1 MGLGFHRIMKTHIL
15 SSVVLFSLISGV
27 FAEEAAT
34 KPLVS
39 LTVKRQLLSA
49 DKDDRGPRSESRD
62 KEMTLRVEIKNLSNT
77 TLEGA
82 ELTGD
87 VLVNRASNDNEH
99 IVKELLKSLKLP
111 PMKPNENL
119 TVDLGK
125 FTLSEVKW
133 HGRTFEETLEEWKVV
148 CKKGEANIGES
159 VSDKNYDVLIKQMKE
174 QKKEVENKKED
185 NDRRE
190 DLIRKKRLRK

>member
-1 MGLGFHRIMKTHIL
+1 MMKTL
-15 SSVVLFSLISGV
+15 LLTFTVLFGLVASV
-27 FAEEAAT
+27 FSEEAA

-39 LTVKRQLLSA
+39 LAAKRQLLSA
-49 DKDDRGPRSESRD
+49 DKDNRGPRSESRE
-62 KEMTLRVEIKNLSNT
+62 KEYTLRVTIKNLSDA

-87 VLVNRASNDNEH
+87 VLINRAANEKEK

-125 FTLSEVKW
+125 FTLSELKW
-133 HGRTFEETLEEWKVV
+133 RNRTFEESLEEWKVV
-148 CKKGEANIGES
+148 CKKGETNIGEI
-159 VSDKNYDVLIKQMKE
+159 VSNEKYHVLVKEMKE
-174 QKKEVENKKED
+174 QRGEAKEEAEER
-185 NDRRE
+185 DRPE
-190 DLIRKKRLRK
+190 PLIRKPKFRKNP

>member
-1 MGLGFHRIMKTHIL
+1 MKTHIL
-15 SSVVLFSLISGV
+15 GFAVLFGMFSGA
-27 FAEEAAT
+27 FAKEAAV

-39 LTVKRQLLSA
+39 LSVKRQLLSA
-49 DKDDRGPRSESRD
+49 DKDGKGPHSESRD
-62 KEMTLRVEIKNLSNT
+62 KDMTLRVVIKNLSDT

-87 VLVNRASNDNEH
+87 VLLNRAINDKER
-99 IVKELLKSLKLP
+99 IVKEVLKSIKLP

-125 FTLSEVKW
+125 FTLNEHKW
-133 HGRTFEETLEEWKVV
+133 YGRTFEETLEEWKVV
-148 CKKGEANIGES
+148 CKKGEAEIGES
-159 VSDKNYDVLIKQMKE
+159 VSDDNYDVLIKQMKD
-174 QKKEVENKKED
+174 QKEEVEDKKED

-190 DLIRKKRLRK
+190 EFIRKKRLRK